1 VYNASVMVKEGMGYA
16 LTLDRLINVSG
27 DSEMC
32 FVPLE
37 PRMEAVCS
45 FVWKRYPVF
54 TKAAE
59 KFLGQFLED
68 MEQSQ

>member
-1 VYNASVMVKEGMGYA
+1 MVKEGMGYA

-32 FVPLE
+32 FVPLK
-37 PRMEAVCS
+37 PGMDAVCR
-45 FVWKRYPVF
+45 FVWKRYPIF

-68 MEQSQ
+68 MEKFR